1 MVAWYS
7 KGAIFKRPTVFGGM
21 GVGDRH
27 NGIGSGAEAILP
39 IDKLPEL
46 LGLDKL
52 YEQAQ
57 TPANTTAVFNIDGKE
72 FMRTVA
78 KHQDIFDD
86 YRRTR
91 NTRMAY

>member
-1 MVAWYS
+1 MDA
-7 KGAIFKRPTVFGGM
+7 
-21 GVGDRH
+21 H

-39 IDKLPEL
+39 IDKLPDI

-57 TPANTTAVFNIDGKE
+57 TPVNTTAVFNIDGKE

-78 KHQDIFDD
+78 KYQSELDN
-86 YRRTR
+86 YKNTR
-91 NTRMAY
+91 NTRLAY

>member
-1 MVAWYS
+1 
-7 KGAIFKRPTVFGGM
+7 M

-39 IDKLPEL
+39 IDKLPDI

-57 TPANTTAVFNIDGKE
+57 TPVNTTAVFNIDGKE

-86 YRRTR
+86 YRNTR
-91 NTRMAY
+91 NTRLAY

>member
-1 MVAWYS
+1 MDA
-7 KGAIFKRPTVFGGM
+7 
-21 GVGDRH
+21 H

-39 IDKLPEL
+39 IDKLPVI

-57 TPANTTAVFNIDGKE
+57 TPVNTTAVFNIDGKE
-72 FMRTVA
+72 FMRAVA

-86 YRRTR
+86 YKNTR
-91 NTRMAY
+91 NTRLAY

>member
-1 MVAWYS
+1 MDA
-7 KGAIFKRPTVFGGM
+7 
-21 GVGDRH
+21 H
-27 NGIGSGAEAILP
+27 NGIGSNAEAILP
-39 IDKLPEL
+39 IDKLPDI

-78 KHQDIFDD
+78 KYQSELDN
-86 YRRTR
+86 YKNTR
-91 NTRMAY
+91 NTRLAY